1 MILIVTDSLIYIK
14 KHFKNINTN
23 TKVWDGKIN
32 YLSSANLEIIN
43 RYSQG
48 PLPAE
53 PNRFC
58 NIMVMQKDSVYGYS
72 IDAESHRIRLLLK
85 YSEKDITVQ
94 FDNQAEY
101 DAGVESI
108 KGIFFV

>member
-1 MILIVTDSLIYIK
+1 MILIITDSLIYIK
-14 KHFKNINTN
+14 KHFKPTH
-23 TKVWDGKIN
+23 TKPVWDGKVN

-43 RYSQG
+43 RYSHG
-48 PLPAE
+48 SMPAAE

-58 NIMVMQKDSVYGYS
+58 NIMVIQKDSIYGYS
-72 IDAESHRIRLLLK
+72 IDAESHTIRLLNK
-85 YSEKDITVQ
+85 YSEKDIIVQ

-101 DAGVESI
+101 DAGVENV

>member
-14 KHFKNINTN
+14 KHFKPTN
-23 TKVWDGKIN
+23 TKAAWDGKIN

-43 RYSQG
+43 RYSRSNV
-48 PLPAE
+48 PAE
-53 PNRFC
+53 PTHFC
-58 NIMVMQKDSVYGYS
+58 NIMVLQKDSVYGYS
-72 IDAESHRIRLLLK
+72 IDAESHTIRLLLK
-85 YSEKDITVQ
+85 YSIPDVTVQ

-101 DAGVESI
+101 DAGIDSV